1 MAEAKNA
8 ALIIRYADGNVNK
21 FIFTR
26 PEDEMNAI
34 QRIDEALKSNWI
46 VVELEDRAFLIP
58 VSQIRNIEI
67 RPKPPNLPKYAIRN
81 ARLIS

>member
-8 ALIIRYADGNVNK
+8 ALIIRYADGNVSK

-26 PEDEMNAI
+26 PEDEINAI

-46 VVELEDRAFLIP
+46 VIELEDRAFLIP
-58 VSQIRNIEI
+58 VNQVRNIEV
-67 RPKPPNLPKYAIRN
+67 RPKPPTLPKYAIRN
-81 ARLIS
+81 ARLVS

>member
-34 QRIDEALKSNWI
+34 SGPSRRIFRST
-46 VVELEDRAFLIP
+46 P
-58 VSQIRNIEI
+58 SGT
-67 RPKPPNLPKYAIRN
+67 PG
-81 ARLIS
+81 